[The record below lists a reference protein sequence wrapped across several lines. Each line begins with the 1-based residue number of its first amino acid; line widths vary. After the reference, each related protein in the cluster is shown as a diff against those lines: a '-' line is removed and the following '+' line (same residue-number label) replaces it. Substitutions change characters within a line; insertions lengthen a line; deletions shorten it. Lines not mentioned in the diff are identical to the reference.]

1 MKHISRRRLSEP
13 NFKFKIKTRWSVVS
27 TLVTLTS
34 GQETLT
40 KTLTS
45 GTETLTKTL
54 TKKVC

>member
-13 NFKFKIKTRWSVVS
+13 KFKIKTQWSVVS

-54 TKKVC
+54 TKNVC